1 MRPWCSQFPSRPGDP
16 ASGDTGGSE
25 SRQAST
31 KTATSLSNA
40 WFQPPRAPAAQSSLG
55 KPVWFSV
62 TFVLPPSRSSRGTVT
77 IVSIDIPSG
86 IPYCDGGTALPSAS
100 EGDSV
105 ATNRSSGT
113 ISRYTPA
120 VWYSCPSGDCMPIKR
135 RTPTC
140 RSISQTCDVIPAGPY
155 QRMKCSGS
163 VHARHT
169 SSRGASNTRSI
180 TTPSSAVPTGVLS
193 PAALVRLLATLSSFQ
208 SILMPAIGRRPQLQF
223 AQVIVQPIEA
233 FFPELAVAFPP
244 VRHLLQRRGRK
255 PARPPLRVTASLDQ
269 SRPLQ
274 HLQMLRY
281 RRHAHLERRR
291 QLGHRRLTVHQ
302 PRQNRPSR
310 RISQRRE
317 RRTQGIGRSTH
328 RRHGLNHP
336 VS

>member
-62 TFVLPPSRSSRGTVT
+62 IFVLPPSRSSRVTVT

-113 ISRYTPA
+113 ISRYTPV

-135 RTPTC
+135 RP
-140 RSISQTCDVIPAGPY
+140 PP
-155 QRMKCSGS
+155 
-163 VHARHT
+163 
-169 SSRGASNTRSI
+169 
-180 TTPSSAVPTGVLS
+180 
-193 PAALVRLLATLSSFQ
+193 
-208 SILMPAIGRRPQLQF
+208 
-223 AQVIVQPIEA
+223 
-233 FFPELAVAFPP
+233 AFPP
-244 VRHLLQRRGRK
+244 AGGGAPPPPPPPLQRRGPQ

-317 RRTQGIGRSTH
+317 RRTQGIGRS
-328 RRHGLNHP
+328 P
-336 VS
+336 

>member
-55 KPVWFSV
+55 KPVWLSV
-62 TFVLPPSRSSRGTVT
+62 IFVLPPSRSSRVTVT

-113 ISRYTPA
+113 ISPA
-120 VWYSCPSGDCMPIKR
+120 
-135 RTPTC
+135 
-140 RSISQTCDVIPAGPY
+140 PAHP
-155 QRMKCSGS
+155 
-163 VHARHT
+163 RHT

-193 PAALVRLLATLSSFQ
+193 PAAIVRLLDTISSFQ

-233 FFPELAVAFPP
+233 FFPELAVAFHP
-244 VRHLLQRRGRK
+244 VRHLLQRRGRQ

-328 RRHGLNHP
+328 RRHVLHHP